1 MTPWW
6 LGVSIDITKTIF
18 GCCCCFYIVSANP
31 QMINPARLSFDLVK
45 HVIVVQQDVQVY
57 SVTGCCTNCIQF
69 YRQLAWFVTGQAF
82 SLNWS
87 ILSTHVAVA
96 ETSKWEFVC
105 TAVHRLFPAPAYSG
119 YRNGEQTP
127 NVEGVVCV
135 EFVTAVHIES
145 VPGLKTYGPT
155 SQTSMLSIS

>member
-1 MTPWW
+1 MYKRTVW
-6 LGVSIDITKTIF
+6 LDDW
-18 GCCCCFYIVSANP
+18 
-31 QMINPARLSFDLVK
+31 MLV
-45 HVIVVQQDVQVY
+45 
-57 SVTGCCTNCIQF
+57 QF
-69 YRQLAWFVTGQAF
+69 YRQLAWCVTGQAF

-145 VPGLKTYGPT
+145 VPGLKIVKQNYLGEALKIFLKIHWGGIYAPPRFLFVKNTPSWIGLKERT
-155 SQTSMLSIS
+155 TLSSI